1 MKLENESKSLIKYI
15 DTIKL
20 YKWRWIYEYSDM
32 L

>member
-15 DTIKL
+15 SAIKL
-20 YKWRWIYEYSDM
+20 YKWRWIYEYPDM